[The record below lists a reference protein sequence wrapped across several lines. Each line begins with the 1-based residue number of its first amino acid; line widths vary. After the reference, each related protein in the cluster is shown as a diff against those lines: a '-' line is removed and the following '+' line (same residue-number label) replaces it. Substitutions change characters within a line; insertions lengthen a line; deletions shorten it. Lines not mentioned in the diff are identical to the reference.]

1 MSKFKLGI
9 KIDWKKSF
17 FIGLPVFIG
26 YLGLS
31 EVFAIFPGM
40 SLIPLVPNSQAQVNL
55 NNNQDEVQYFVT
67 LASAR
72 AGNQTN
78 QKDSN
83 IQVGHSALI
92 FEKIE
97 IDPSSKLAKSN
108 YFTMSPKGEQW
119 HTFWKLQG
127 DDPLLM
133 KYKKAQSLDR
143 NTFEGA
149 SFLRRNITKDQYL
162 KYLPTSIGGKVDN
175 YLGVGGCYFYTLLPT
190 SASKSWFCNCAT
202 GTARVFGD
210 LTGIRIE
217 NKYPTSVSQNIDR
230 INNPNKN
237 WFYGETGKFTPIHI
251 K

>member
-1 MSKFKLGI
+1 MIKLKFGI

-40 SLIPLVPNSQAQVNL
+40 SLIPLIPNSQAQDNL
-55 NNNQDEVQYFVT
+55 NNNQDKVQYFVT

-72 AGNQTN
+72 AGNLSN

-92 FEKIE
+92 FEKVE
-97 IDPSSKLAKSN
+97 KDPKSKKVFSS
-108 YFTMSPKGEQW
+108 YFTMSPKGEQFYS
-119 HTFWKLQG
+119 FWKLQG
-127 DDPLLM
+127 DDPLLL
-133 KYKKAQSLDR
+133 KYKKAQVLDSY
-143 NTFEGA
+143 TYEGA
-149 SFLRRNITKDQYL
+149 SFLRRNISKDQYL
-162 KYLPTSIGGKVDN
+162 KYLPSSIGGKVDN
-175 YLGVGGCYFYTLLPT
+175 YLGVGGCYFYTLLPI
-190 SASKSWFCNCAT
+190 SANKSWFCNCAT

-237 WFYGETGKFTPIHI
+237 WFFGDTGKFTPIHL